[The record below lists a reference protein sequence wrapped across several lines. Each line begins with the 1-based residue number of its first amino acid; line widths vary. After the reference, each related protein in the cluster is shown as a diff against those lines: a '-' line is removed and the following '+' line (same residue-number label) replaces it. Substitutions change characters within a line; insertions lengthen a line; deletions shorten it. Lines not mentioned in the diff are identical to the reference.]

1 MTLLFFLF
9 SFWFIYKYQCKYE
22 KKSLITTV
30 AALSIGH
37 TLSTLCLYPVDLVL
51 VSSKSF
57 FSQSLLIKPWKD
69 LTIDRLRLLYYLFYG
84 LHIINLFIVLPFTY
98 YFYDEWNEKSTIKT
112 RIFGALRR
120 SLFFLLFAT
129 LFITGFFITIVQT
142 NSNLKIDFSQQ
153 TLIENR
159 IKKIMLFIVGVL
171 LLIGSKNI
179 PTSTS
184 DMKHALILNREKQR
198 TIEVCYI
205 ALQSLQREERA
216 LLRRVRLAEERK
228 NKWLET
234 ICSMLRIFQLFV
246 GSLFFLTSIA
256 IVLSMTI
263 TLVGKLKN
271 AYSRT
276 FYNYINTTWV
286 SSWFSLLSSFLS
298 RETTFLIFYL
308 CATSI
313 MGIFNMKTHVNFN
326 FFKFN
331 SYKKKGSLLHTL
343 LISIAILILTS
354 FSFNY
359 TLSEIIIPNYSHF
372 GNQTYCNYTISNSQG
387 IYDCVNHSEYI
398 YSCSKTN
405 DYTATRF
412 CILSILST
420 IIDGI
425 TSNYKFF
432 DSCKLYVIQYIFKKY
447 NYINQKL
454 FSSFSE
460 LNSKKNTESTAEY
473 KDDII
478 DIKKLNISIDNAIH
492 YLKKES
498 ESLKMGRSNPSLLH
512 NLRIP
517 ISKGKSALLKELA
530 HVSMKNSKS
539 MVLTIY
545 DNDNVKFLISAIQS
559 SSFGFNP
566 IVNPSNSL
574 QYTIPLPPSTEESR
588 KKSLL
593 QVLKLK
599 ENIEMNIRNIRT
611 MNMKR
616 LRKAKQQNE
625 LSEDEVKFKEKEI
638 TRIFNQVNQEIE
650 KIIQDTKKSILES

>member
-1 MTLLFFLF
+1 MTLFMP
-9 SFWFIYKYQCKYE
+9 
-22 KKSLITTV
+22 T
-30 AALSIGH
+30 SILRH

-171 LLIGSKNI
+171 LLIAFGFTLLPLWIIKAGSKNI

-205 ALQSLQREERA
+205 DRRALQSLQREERA
-216 LLRRVRLAEERK
+216 LLRRVGFAEERK
-228 NKWLET
+228 NKWLQT
-234 ICSMLRIFQLFV
+234 ISICW
-246 GSLFFLTSIA
+246 SLFFLTSIA

-420 IIDGI
+420 IID
-425 TSNYKFF
+425 
-432 DSCKLYVIQYIFKKY
+432 
-447 NYINQKL
+447 
-454 FSSFSE
+454 
-460 LNSKKNTESTAEY
+460 ESTAEY